1 MRQWLSLKIFEMKNI
16 ENYEINHNFLYD
28 AQTHYWVDINGSEA
42 RIGMSSLVQETSGSF
57 VAIAFDGL
65 NEIKIGESFGS
76 IEAEKHVGPL
86 KAPLSGKI
94 IAVNEQVVENPR
106 LINSDAYG
114 KGWLIKMRLT
124 DQAREIPE
132 LISGKDEILEW
143 FKSELKKF
151 EEKGWIAQ

>member
-1 MRQWLSLKIFEMKNI
+1 MKNV
-16 ENYEINHNFLYD
+16 EDYEINDSYLYD
-28 AQTHYWVDINGSEA
+28 PETHFWVEINGSEA

-65 NEIKIGESFGS
+65 KSIKRGESFGS

-86 KAPLSGKI
+86 NAPVSGKI
-94 IAVNEQVVENPR
+94 IAVNEQVIENPR
-106 LINSDAYG
+106 LINSDPYG
-114 KGWLIKMRLT
+114 KGWLIKMKLT